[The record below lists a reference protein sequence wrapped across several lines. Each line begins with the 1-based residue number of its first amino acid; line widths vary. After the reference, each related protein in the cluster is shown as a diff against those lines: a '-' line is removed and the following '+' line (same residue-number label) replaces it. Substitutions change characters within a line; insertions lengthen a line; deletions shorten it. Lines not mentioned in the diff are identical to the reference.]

1 MPIIGIGRDMSMTID
16 RISGTEPIQPGKK
29 PGRSEPVSQSVKSD
43 SISVSQEAI
52 EKADLYH
59 AIELVSAA
67 PDVRADR
74 VAELQA
80 KINDPSYI
88 NDRII
93 NATADKIMESFGF

>member
-1 MPIIGIGRDMSMTID
+1 VPIIGIGRDMSMTIE
-16 RISGTEPIQPGKK
+16 RIGFTDPIQPGKK
-29 PGRSEPVSQSVKSD
+29 PGKSEPVSQSAKSD
-43 SISVSQEAI
+43 SISVSTEAI

-74 VAELQA
+74 IAELQA

-88 NDRII
+88 NDRIL
-93 NATADKIMESFGF
+93 NATADKIVESFGL